1 MTLNLRRLSLR
12 VEYNVLRRVVMI
24 LDLGTLWFL
33 GNGLVSPDDRTLSFF
48 AMLACFVGSYEL
60 GYPVQCML
68 VRLELRGQEN
78 ALSE

>member
-1 MTLNLRRLSLR
+1 ML
-12 VEYNVLRRVVMI
+12 

-33 GNGLVSPDDRTLSFF
+33 GNGLTSIENRELSFF

-68 VRLELRGQEN
+68 VRLELRGQN
-78 ALSE
+78 NDNIPD